1 MTDQDKELQNQPQD
15 PDPNSQ
21 DSWQEGPKEQA
32 PQNDWQAQPQD
43 QNPQSGWQNQ
53 PQNPNPQNNWQ
64 DPPQNPGAQP
74 GPGGQQPP
82 YGSGQPPYGQN
93 PYGNGQPPYGQN
105 PYGNGQPPYGQ
116 NPYGNGQ
123 PPYGQNPYGNGQ
135 QPYGQNPYGNGQQPY
150 GQNNPYGS
158 GPWPNQPYRGPEPPK
173 QKNSYATVS
182 LVSGIFGLLTLCC
195 MAFPIAIILGVGA
208 IAFAVIS
215 KQGRPMTGP
224 AIAGIILGAFCI
236 VLGIGEFLYI
246 LAVSAFMKDPENAA
260 MFNEIY
266 NQLEQQMNQM
276 NQ

>member
-32 PQNDWQAQPQD
+32 
-43 QNPQSGWQNQ
+43 
-53 PQNPNPQNNWQ
+53 PQNNWQ

-123 PPYGQNPYGNGQ
+123 PPYGQNPH
-135 QPYGQNPYGNGQQPY
+135 GQNPYGSGQQPY

>member
-21 DSWQEGPKEQA
+21 DSWQEGPKEQT
-32 PQNDWQAQPQD
+32 Q
-43 QNPQSGWQNQ
+43 
-53 PQNPNPQNNWQ
+53 
-64 DPPQNPGAQP
+64 PQNPGAQP

-93 PYGNGQPPYGQN
+93 PYGNGQQPYGQN

-116 NPYGNGQ
+116 NPYSNGQ
-123 PPYGQNPYGNGQ
+123 PPYGQ
-135 QPYGQNPYGNGQQPY
+135 
-150 GQNNPYGS
+150 NPYGS

>member
-1 MTDQDKELQNQPQD
+1 MGRTLTAMGSRLTGRTPTAMGSSLTDRTLT
-15 PDPNSQ
+15 
-21 DSWQEGPKEQA
+21 A
-32 PQNDWQAQPQD
+32 M
-43 QNPQSGWQNQ
+43 
-53 PQNPNPQNNWQ
+53 
-64 DPPQNPGAQP
+64 
-74 GPGGQQPP
+74 
-82 YGSGQPPYGQN
+82 GSSLTDRITPTAAA
-93 PYGNGQPPYGQN
+93 
-105 PYGNGQPPYGQ
+105 
-116 NPYGNGQ
+116 
-123 PPYGQNPYGNGQ
+123 
-135 QPYGQNPYGNGQQPY
+135 
-150 GQNNPYGS
+150 
-158 GPWPNQPYRGPEPPK
+158 PWPNQPYRGPEPPR
-173 QKNSYATVS
+173 QKNSYATIS

>member
-32 PQNDWQAQPQD
+32 PQNDWQAQPQ
-43 QNPQSGWQNQ
+43 
-53 PQNPNPQNNWQ
+53 NPNPQGGWQ
-64 DPPQNPGAQP
+64 NPPQNPGAQP

-82 YGSGQPPYGQN
+82 YG
-93 PYGNGQPPYGQN
+93 NGQPPYGQN
-105 PYGNGQPPYGQ
+105 PYSNGQPPYGQ
-116 NPYGNGQ
+116 
-123 PPYGQNPYGNGQ
+123 
-135 QPYGQNPYGNGQQPY
+135 
-150 GQNNPYGS
+150 NPYGS

>member
-32 PQNDWQAQPQD
+32 PQNDWQAQPQ
-43 QNPQSGWQNQ
+43 
-53 PQNPNPQNNWQ
+53 
-64 DPPQNPGAQP
+64 NPGAQP
-74 GPGGQQPP
+74 GPSGQQPP

-116 NPYGNGQ
+116 NPYSNGQ
-123 PPYGQNPYGNGQ
+123 PPYGQ
-135 QPYGQNPYGNGQQPY
+135 
-150 GQNNPYGS
+150 NPYGS
-158 GPWPNQPYRGPEPPK
+158 GPWPNQPYRGPEPPR

>member
-53 PQNPNPQNNWQ
+53 PQNPKQIGRIRPRIQAHSPAPADSSPLW
-64 DPPQNPGAQP
+64 AQ
-74 GPGGQQPP
+74 Q
-82 YGSGQPPYGQN
+82 PYGQN

-105 PYGNGQPPYGQ
+105 PYGNGQP
-116 NPYGNGQ
+116 
-123 PPYGQNPYGNGQ
+123 
-135 QPYGQNPYGNGQQPY
+135 PY

>member
-32 PQNDWQAQPQD
+32 PQN
-43 QNPQSGWQNQ
+43 
-53 PQNPNPQNNWQ
+53 NWQ
-64 DPPQNPGAQP
+64 DSPQNPGAQP

-105 PYGNGQPPYGQ
+105 PYGNGQ
-116 NPYGNGQ
+116 
-123 PPYGQNPYGNGQ
+123 
-135 QPYGQNPYGNGQQPY
+135 QPYGQNPHGQNPYGSGQQPY

-158 GPWPNQPYRGPEPPK
+158 GPWPNQPYRGPEPPR
-173 QKNSYATVS
+173 QKNSYATVA

>member
-32 PQNDWQAQPQD
+32 
-43 QNPQSGWQNQ
+43 
-53 PQNPNPQNNWQ
+53 PQNNWQ

-105 PYGNGQPPYGQ
+105 PYSNGQPPYGQ
-116 NPYGNGQ
+116 
-123 PPYGQNPYGNGQ
+123 
-135 QPYGQNPYGNGQQPY
+135 
-150 GQNNPYGS
+150 NPYGS

>member
-93 PYGNGQPPYGQN
+93 
-105 PYGNGQPPYGQ
+105 
-116 NPYGNGQ
+116 
-123 PPYGQNPYGNGQ
+123 
-135 QPYGQNPYGNGQQPY
+135 
-150 GQNNPYGS
+150 NPYGS
-158 GPWPNQPYRGPEPPK
+158 GPWPDQPYRGPEPPK

>member
-32 PQNDWQAQPQD
+32 PQN
-43 QNPQSGWQNQ
+43 
-53 PQNPNPQNNWQ
+53 NWQ
-64 DPPQNPGAQP
+64 DSPQNPGAQP

-93 PYGNGQPPYGQN
+93 PYSNGQPPYGQ
-105 PYGNGQPPYGQ
+105 
-116 NPYGNGQ
+116 
-123 PPYGQNPYGNGQ
+123 
-135 QPYGQNPYGNGQQPY
+135 
-150 GQNNPYGS
+150 NPYGS
-158 GPWPNQPYRGPEPPK
+158 GPWPNQPYRGPEPPR

-246 LAVSAFMKDPENAA
+246 LAISAFMKDPENAA

>member
-116 NPYGNGQ
+116 NR
-123 PPYGQNPYGNGQ
+123 
-135 QPYGQNPYGNGQQPY
+135 
-150 GQNNPYGS
+150 PYGS
-158 GPWPNQPYRGPEPPK
+158 GPWPDQPYRGPETPK
-173 QKNSYATVS
+173 PKNSYGTVS
-182 LVSGIFGLLTLCC
+182 PVSGIFGLLTLCC

>member
-32 PQNDWQAQPQD
+32 PQNDWQD
-43 QNPQSGWQNQ
+43 S
-53 PQNPNPQNNWQ
+53 
-64 DPPQNPGAQP
+64 PQNPGAQP
-74 GPGGQQPP
+74 GPGGQQSP
-82 YGSGQPPYGQN
+82 YGS
-93 PYGNGQPPYGQN
+93 
-105 PYGNGQPPYGQ
+105 GQPPYGQ

-135 QPYGQNPYGNGQQPY
+135 QPYGQNPYGNGQPPYRQNPYGNGQPPY
-150 GQNNPYGS
+150 GQNPYGS
-158 GPWPNQPYRGPEPPK
+158 GPWPNQPYRGPESPK

-224 AIAGIILGAFCI
+224 AIAGTILGAFCI

-276 NQ
+276 NH

>member
-32 PQNDWQAQPQD
+32 PQNDWQAQPQ
-43 QNPQSGWQNQ
+43 
-53 PQNPNPQNNWQ
+53 
-64 DPPQNPGAQP
+64 NPGAQP
-74 GPGGQQPP
+74 GPSGQQPP

-116 NPYGNGQ
+116 NPYSNGQ
-123 PPYGQNPYGNGQ
+123 PPYGQ
-135 QPYGQNPYGNGQQPY
+135 
-150 GQNNPYGS
+150 NPYGS
-158 GPWPNQPYRGPEPPK
+158 GPWPNQPYRGPEPPR

-246 LAVSAFMKDPENAA
+246 LAISAFMKDPENAA

>member
-32 PQNDWQAQPQD
+32 PQN
-43 QNPQSGWQNQ
+43 
-53 PQNPNPQNNWQ
+53 NWQ
-64 DPPQNPGAQP
+64 DSPQNSGAQP

-82 YGSGQPPYGQN
+82 YG
-93 PYGNGQPPYGQN
+93 NGQPPYGQN
-105 PYGNGQPPYGQ
+105 PYSNGQPPYGQ
-116 NPYGNGQ
+116 
-123 PPYGQNPYGNGQ
+123 
-135 QPYGQNPYGNGQQPY
+135 
-150 GQNNPYGS
+150 NPYGS
-158 GPWPNQPYRGPEPPK
+158 GPWPNQPYRGPEPPR

>member
-32 PQNDWQAQPQD
+32 PQNDWQAQPQ
-43 QNPQSGWQNQ
+43 
-53 PQNPNPQNNWQ
+53 NPNPQNNWQ
-64 DPPQNPGAQP
+64 DPPQNPG
-74 GPGGQQPP
+74 GQQPP
-82 YGSGQPPYGQN
+82 YGS
-93 PYGNGQPPYGQN
+93 
-105 PYGNGQPPYGQ
+105 GQPPYGQ

-135 QPYGQNPYGNGQQPY
+135 QPYGQNPYGNGQPPY

-158 GPWPNQPYRGPEPPK
+158 GPWPDQPYRGPEPPR

>member
-1 MTDQDKELQNQPQD
+1 MTDQDKELQD
-15 PDPNSQ
+15 
-21 DSWQEGPKEQA
+21 
-32 PQNDWQAQPQD
+32 QPQD
-43 QNPQSGWQNQ
+43 QNPQGGWQNQPQNPNPQGGWQNQ

-74 GPGGQQPP
+74 GPGGQQ
-82 YGSGQPPYGQN
+82 S

-105 PYGNGQPPYGQ
+105 PYGNGQP
-116 NPYGNGQ
+116 
-123 PPYGQNPYGNGQ
+123 
-135 QPYGQNPYGNGQQPY
+135 PY

>member
-32 PQNDWQAQPQD
+32 PQN
-43 QNPQSGWQNQ
+43 
-53 PQNPNPQNNWQ
+53 NWQ
-64 DPPQNPGAQP
+64 DSPQNPGAQP

-93 PYGNGQPPYGQN
+93 PYGYGNGQQPYGQN

-116 NPYGNGQ
+116 N
-123 PPYGQNPYGNGQ
+123 NPYGN
-135 QPYGQNPYGNGQQPY
+135 
-150 GQNNPYGS
+150 

-276 NQ
+276 N

>member
-82 YGSGQPPYGQN
+82 YG
-93 PYGNGQPPYGQN
+93 NGQP
-105 PYGNGQPPYGQ
+105 
-116 NPYGNGQ
+116 
-123 PPYGQNPYGNGQ
+123 
-135 QPYGQNPYGNGQQPY
+135 PY

-246 LAVSAFMKDPENAA
+246 LAISAFMKDPENAA

>member
-21 DSWQEGPKEQA
+21 DSWQEGTKEQA
-32 PQNDWQAQPQD
+32 
-43 QNPQSGWQNQ
+43 
-53 PQNPNPQNNWQ
+53 PQNNWQ

-105 PYGNGQPPYGQ
+105 PHGQNPYGSGQPPYGQ
-116 NPYGNGQ
+116 
-123 PPYGQNPYGNGQ
+123 
-135 QPYGQNPYGNGQQPY
+135 
-150 GQNNPYGS
+150 NPYGS
-158 GPWPNQPYRGPEPPK
+158 GPWPNQPYRGPEPPR

>member
-32 PQNDWQAQPQD
+32 
-43 QNPQSGWQNQ
+43 
-53 PQNPNPQNNWQ
+53 PQNNWQ

-93 PYGNGQPPYGQN
+93 PYGNGQPPYGQ
-105 PYGNGQPPYGQ
+105 
-116 NPYGNGQ
+116 
-123 PPYGQNPYGNGQ
+123 
-135 QPYGQNPYGNGQQPY
+135 
-150 GQNNPYGS
+150 NPYGS

>member
-32 PQNDWQAQPQD
+32 PQNDWQNQPQD

-116 NPYGNGQ
+116 NPYSNGQ
-123 PPYGQNPYGNGQ
+123 PPYGQ
-135 QPYGQNPYGNGQQPY
+135 
-150 GQNNPYGS
+150 NPYGS
-158 GPWPNQPYRGPEPPK
+158 GPWPNQPYRGPEPPR

>member
-32 PQNDWQAQPQD
+32 PQNDWQAQPQ
-43 QNPQSGWQNQ
+43 
-53 PQNPNPQNNWQ
+53 NPNPQNNWQ
-64 DPPQNPGAQP
+64 DPPQNPG
-74 GPGGQQPP
+74 GQQP
-82 YGSGQPPYGQN
+82 

-105 PYGNGQPPYGQ
+105 PYGNGQP
-116 NPYGNGQ
+116 
-123 PPYGQNPYGNGQ
+123 
-135 QPYGQNPYGNGQQPY
+135 PY

>member
-15 PDPNSQ
+15 
-21 DSWQEGPKEQA
+21 
-32 PQNDWQAQPQD
+32 
-43 QNPQSGWQNQ
+43 QNPQGGWQNQ

-64 DPPQNPGAQP
+64 DPPQNPSAQP

-82 YGSGQPPYGQN
+82 YG
-93 PYGNGQPPYGQN
+93 NGQP
-105 PYGNGQPPYGQ
+105 
-116 NPYGNGQ
+116 
-123 PPYGQNPYGNGQ
+123 
-135 QPYGQNPYGNGQQPY
+135 PY

>member
-32 PQNDWQAQPQD
+32 PQN
-43 QNPQSGWQNQ
+43 
-53 PQNPNPQNNWQ
+53 NWQ
-64 DPPQNPGAQP
+64 DSPQNSGAQP

-82 YGSGQPPYGQN
+82 YG
-93 PYGNGQPPYGQN
+93 NGQPPYGQN
-105 PYGNGQPPYGQ
+105 PYSNGQPPYGQ
-116 NPYGNGQ
+116 
-123 PPYGQNPYGNGQ
+123 
-135 QPYGQNPYGNGQQPY
+135 
-150 GQNNPYGS
+150 NPYGS

>member
-123 PPYGQNPYGNGQ
+123 PPYGQNPYGTGQ
-135 QPYGQNPYGNGQQPY
+135 QPYGQNR
-150 GQNNPYGS
+150 PYGS
-158 GPWPNQPYRGPEPPK
+158 GPWPNQPYRGPEPPR

>member
-32 PQNDWQAQPQD
+32 PQNDWQAQPQ
-43 QNPQSGWQNQ
+43 
-53 PQNPNPQNNWQ
+53 
-64 DPPQNPGAQP
+64 NPGAQP

-82 YGSGQPPYGQN
+82 YGNGQQPYGQNPHGQNPYGSGQQPHGQN
-93 PYGNGQPPYGQN
+93 PYGNGQP
-105 PYGNGQPPYGQ
+105 
-116 NPYGNGQ
+116 
-123 PPYGQNPYGNGQ
+123 
-135 QPYGQNPYGNGQQPY
+135 PY

>member
-32 PQNDWQAQPQD
+32 PQN
-43 QNPQSGWQNQ
+43 
-53 PQNPNPQNNWQ
+53 NWQ
-64 DPPQNPGAQP
+64 DSPQNPGAQP
-74 GPGGQQPP
+74 GPG
-82 YGSGQPPYGQN
+82 GQPPYGQN

-105 PYGNGQPPYGQ
+105 PYGQ

-135 QPYGQNPYGNGQQPY
+135 QPYGQNNPYGN
-150 GQNNPYGS
+150 
-158 GPWPNQPYRGPEPPK
+158 GPWPNQPYRGPESPK

-246 LAVSAFMKDPENAA
+246 LAISAFMKDPENAA

>member
-32 PQNDWQAQPQD
+32 
-43 QNPQSGWQNQ
+43 
-53 PQNPNPQNNWQ
+53 PQNNWQ

-93 PYGNGQPPYGQN
+93 PYSNGQPPYGQ
-105 PYGNGQPPYGQ
+105 
-116 NPYGNGQ
+116 
-123 PPYGQNPYGNGQ
+123 
-135 QPYGQNPYGNGQQPY
+135 
-150 GQNNPYGS
+150 NPYGS
-158 GPWPNQPYRGPEPPK
+158 GPWPNQPYRGPEPPR

-246 LAVSAFMKDPENAA
+246 LAISAFMKDPENAA

>member
-32 PQNDWQAQPQD
+32 PQNDWQAQPQ
-43 QNPQSGWQNQ
+43 
-53 PQNPNPQNNWQ
+53 
-64 DPPQNPGAQP
+64 NPGAQP

-82 YGSGQPPYGQN
+82 YG
-93 PYGNGQPPYGQN
+93 
-105 PYGNGQPPYGQ
+105 
-116 NPYGNGQ
+116 
-123 PPYGQNPYGNGQ
+123 NGQ
-135 QPYGQNPYGNGQQPY
+135 QPYGQNPHGQNPYGSGQQPYGQNPYSNGQQPY
-150 GQNNPYGS
+150 GQNPYGS

>member
-32 PQNDWQAQPQD
+32 
-43 QNPQSGWQNQ
+43 
-53 PQNPNPQNNWQ
+53 PQNNWQ

-93 PYGNGQPPYGQN
+93 PYGNGQQPYGQN
-105 PYGNGQPPYGQ
+105 PHGQHPYGSGQPPYGQ
-116 NPYGNGQ
+116 
-123 PPYGQNPYGNGQ
+123 
-135 QPYGQNPYGNGQQPY
+135 
-150 GQNNPYGS
+150 NPYGS
-158 GPWPNQPYRGPEPPK
+158 GPWPNQPYRGPEPPR

>member
-32 PQNDWQAQPQD
+32 
-43 QNPQSGWQNQ
+43 
-53 PQNPNPQNNWQ
+53 PQNNWQ

-93 PYGNGQPPYGQN
+93 PHGQNPYGSGQQPYGQN

-116 NPYGNGQ
+116 
-123 PPYGQNPYGNGQ
+123 
-135 QPYGQNPYGNGQQPY
+135 
-150 GQNNPYGS
+150 NPYGS

>member
-32 PQNDWQAQPQD
+32 PQN
-43 QNPQSGWQNQ
+43 
-53 PQNPNPQNNWQ
+53 NWQ
-64 DPPQNPGAQP
+64 DSPQNPGAQP

-82 YGSGQPPYGQN
+82 YGNGQQPYGQN
-93 PYGNGQPPYGQN
+93 PHGQN
-105 PYGNGQPPYGQ
+105 PYGS
-116 NPYGNGQ
+116 
-123 PPYGQNPYGNGQ
+123 GQ

-150 GQNNPYGS
+150 GQNRPYGS
-158 GPWPNQPYRGPEPPK
+158 GPWPDQPYRGPEPPR
-173 QKNSYATVS
+173 QKNSYATIS

>member
-32 PQNDWQAQPQD
+32 PQNDWQAQPQNP
-43 QNPQSGWQNQ
+43 NPQGGWQNQ
-53 PQNPNPQNNWQ
+53 
-64 DPPQNPGAQP
+64 PQNPGAQP

-93 PYGNGQPPYGQN
+93 PYGNGQ
-105 PYGNGQPPYGQ
+105 
-116 NPYGNGQ
+116 
-123 PPYGQNPYGNGQ
+123 
-135 QPYGQNPYGNGQQPY
+135 QPYGQNPHGQ
-150 GQNNPYGS
+150 NPYGS
-158 GPWPNQPYRGPEPPK
+158 GPWPNQPYRGPEPPR
-173 QKNSYATVS
+173 QKNSYATIS

>member
-32 PQNDWQAQPQD
+32 PQNDWQAQPQ
-43 QNPQSGWQNQ
+43 
-53 PQNPNPQNNWQ
+53 NPNPQNNWQ

-82 YGSGQPPYGQN
+82 YG
-93 PYGNGQPPYGQN
+93 NGQPPYGQN

-116 NPYGNGQ
+116 N
-123 PPYGQNPYGNGQ
+123 
-135 QPYGQNPYGNGQQPY
+135 
-150 GQNNPYGS
+150 NPYGS
-158 GPWPNQPYRGPEPPK
+158 GPWPDQPYRGPEPPK

>member
-32 PQNDWQAQPQD
+32 PQNDWQ
-43 QNPQSGWQNQ
+43 NQ
-53 PQNPNPQNNWQ
+53 
-64 DPPQNPGAQP
+64 PQNPGAQP

-82 YGSGQPPYGQN
+82 YG
-93 PYGNGQPPYGQN
+93 NGQPPYGQN
-105 PYGNGQPPYGQ
+105 PHGQ
-116 NPYGNGQ
+116 NPYGS
-123 PPYGQNPYGNGQ
+123 GQ

-150 GQNNPYGS
+150 GQNNPYGN
-158 GPWPNQPYRGPEPPK
+158 GPWPDQPYRGPEPPK

>member
-32 PQNDWQAQPQD
+32 
-43 QNPQSGWQNQ
+43 
-53 PQNPNPQNNWQ
+53 PQNNWQ

-93 PYGNGQPPYGQN
+93 PYGNGQPPYRQN

-116 NPYGNGQ
+116 
-123 PPYGQNPYGNGQ
+123 
-135 QPYGQNPYGNGQQPY
+135 
-150 GQNNPYGS
+150 NPYGS

-246 LAVSAFMKDPENAA
+246 LAISAFMKDPENAA

>member
-43 QNPQSGWQNQ
+43 QNPQGGWQNQ

-64 DPPQNPGAQP
+64 DPPPNPGAQP

-82 YGSGQPPYGQN
+82 YG
-93 PYGNGQPPYGQN
+93 NGQQ
-105 PYGNGQPPYGQ
+105 
-116 NPYGNGQ
+116 
-123 PPYGQNPYGNGQ
+123 PYGQNPYGNGQ

-150 GQNNPYGS
+150 GQNPYGNGQQPYGQNPYGNGQQPYGQNPYGNGQQPYGQNPYGS
-158 GPWPNQPYRGPEPPK
+158 GPWPNQPYRGPEPPR